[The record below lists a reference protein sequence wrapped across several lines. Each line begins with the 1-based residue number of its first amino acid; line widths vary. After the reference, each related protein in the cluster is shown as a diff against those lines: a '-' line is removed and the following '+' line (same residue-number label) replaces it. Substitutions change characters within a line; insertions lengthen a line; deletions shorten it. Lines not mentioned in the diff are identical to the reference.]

1 MREMGTTAEIFEI
14 KRIYD
19 APADDDG
26 CRVLVDRLW
35 PRGVSKVDAL
45 LDLWLKDV
53 APSAPLRQEFGHMKE
68 HFEDFRLKYRQ
79 ELENNPAVATL
90 LDLAAT
96 NSRVTLLYGARDP
109 EVNHARVLLEFI
121 LKHR

>member
-1 MREMGTTAEIFEI
+1 MREMGTTAETFGI

-35 PRGVSKVDAL
+35 PRGVSKVDAR
-45 LDLWLKDV
+45 LDLWLKGV
-53 APSAPLRQEFGHMKE
+53 APSTPLRQEFGHMKE
-68 HFEDFRLKYRQ
+68 RFEDFRLKYRQ